1 MTRRSGAITG
11 ARGLL
16 LALALGCLPVPAPAA
31 EATVEVDVRGVSGEL
46 QANVEAYAGS
56 VSRDDLATW
65 RSTRARLLA
74 AVQDALRSMG
84 YYKGDADIRHVGDV
98 VRIQVTPGLPV
109 RVRQL
114 GLEISGEAA
123 LDPAFDALR
132 KNLPLKP
139 GDVLHH
145 GRYEA
150 LKGAVRNLAIERG
163 YFQGEWQRHA
173 VSVDPDGQA
182 ADIDLAYASGPRYRF
197 GAVSFQRTG
206 GGDAGTLLR
215 PELLQRF
222 LTFREGDPYD
232 AALLIKFNR
241 SLLDSRFFSEVR
253 VSPERE
259 RAVDN
264 AVPVDVVLA
273 ADKPNNVD
281 IGIGYS
287 TDIQERL
294 TLKWQR
300 PLINDR
306 GHGIEVGTELSP
318 VRASLDARYT
328 IPLTHPLNDT
338 LQYLYGVQR
347 EEFEELVTWNTVL
360 GLRRQIKQEN
370 GWQRSFSLR
379 ALRDTTET
387 PLEQVKRDLVL
398 PGIALDRLRSRGG
411 VDPHWGDR
419 QYYQAELAS
428 EQVLSDVSLVS
439 LRAGLRL
446 LRTLGGRHQFL
457 LRGDAGTLLTDDFD
471 AVPTAMRFFAGGD
484 QSVRGYAYKSL
495 SPTDE
500 NGFTIGARNLLSGSV
515 EYDYEFVRRWRVAVF
530 TDAGNAF
537 NSLQEPLKVG
547 SGVGLR
553 WVSPVGPIRLDVA
566 WPVSEAEKNLRVH
579 FSMGPNL

>member
-1 MTRRSGAITG
+1 MRRRGGAQG
-11 ARGLL
+11 RGSGLL
-16 LALALGCLPVPAPAA
+16 LALALGLAVPAQAA
-31 EATVEVDVRGVSGEL
+31 EDTLKVEVRGVSGEL
-46 QANVEAYAGS
+46 LRNVEAYAGP
-56 VSRDDLATW
+56 VSAEDLASW

-74 AVQDALRSMG
+74 SVRDALRSMG
-84 YYKGDADIRHVGDV
+84 YYAGDADIQQDGKT
-98 VRIQVTPGLPV
+98 VRIIVTPGAPV
-109 RVRQL
+109 RVRSL
-114 GLEISGEAA
+114 RFELSGEAA
-123 LDPAFDALR
+123 GDPAFATLR
-132 KNLPLKP
+132 KSLPLKE

-150 LKGAVRNLAIERG
+150 LKTAVRNLGVERG
-163 YFQGEWQRHA
+163 YFQGEWERHS
-173 VSVDPDGQA
+173 VSVEPAAQA
-182 ADIDLAYASGPRYRF
+182 ADVDLAYASGPRYRF
-197 GAVSFQRTG
+197 GPVSFEQAR
-206 GGDAGTLLR
+206 GGDAGELLR
-215 PELLQRF
+215 PELLRRF
-222 LTFREGDPYD
+222 LTFAEGDPYD
-232 AALLIKFNR
+232 AASLIKFNR

-259 RAVDN
+259 RAVDH
-264 AVPVDVVLA
+264 AVPIDVALA

-306 GHGIEVGTELSP
+306 GHGVEVGTELSP

-328 IPLTHPLNDT
+328 IPLSHPLNDT

-370 GWQRSFSLR
+370 GWQRTFSLR

-387 PLEQVKRDLVL
+387 PLEEVKRDLVL
-398 PGIALDRLRSRGG
+398 PGIAFDRLRSRGG

-419 QYYQAELAS
+419 QYYQAEVAS
-428 EQVLSDVSLVS
+428 EQLLSDVSLVS

-446 LRTLGGRHQFL
+446 LRTVGGRHQFL
-457 LRGDAGTLLTDDFD
+457 LRGDAGTLLSDNFD

-484 QSVRGYAYKSL
+484 QSVRGYAYRSL

-500 NGFTIGARNLLSGSV
+500 NGFTIGARNLLAGSV
-515 EYDYEFVRRWRVAVF
+515 EYDYEFVRRWRVAIF

-537 NSLQEPLKVG
+537 DSIQEPLKIG
-547 SGVGLR
+547 SGVGIR

-566 WPVSEAEKNLRVH
+566 WPVSETDKNLRVH

>member
-1 MTRRSGAITG
+1 VRRRGG
-11 ARGLL
+11 ARGKLGGLL
-16 LALALGCLPVPAPAA
+16 LALAFGLAVPALAA
-31 EATVEVDVRGVSGEL
+31 EAPLEVEVRGVSGEL
-46 QANVEAYAGS
+46 QDNVEAYAGV
-56 VSRDDLATW
+56 VSREDLANW

-84 YYKGDADIRHVGDV
+84 YYAGDADIQHDGDT
-98 VRIQVTPGLPV
+98 VRITVKPGAPV
-109 RVRQL
+109 RVRSL
-114 GLEISGEAA
+114 RLELSGEAA
-123 LDPAFDALR
+123 DDPAFAALR
-132 KNLPLKP
+132 RNLPLKE

-150 LKGAVRNLAIERG
+150 LKTAVRNLAVERG
-163 YFQGEWQRHA
+163 YFEGEWVRHA
-173 VSVDPDGQA
+173 VGVEPQA
-182 ADIDLAYASGPRYRF
+182 LVADVDLAYASGPRYRF
-197 GAVSFQRTG
+197 GQVSFQQVG
-206 GGDAGTLLR
+206 GGDAGRLLR
-215 PELLQRF
+215 PELLRRF
-222 LTFREGDPYD
+222 LTFGEGDPYD
-232 AALLIKFNR
+232 AASLIKFNR

-259 RAVDN
+259 RALDN
-264 AVPVDVVLA
+264 AVPVDVLLA

-287 TDIQERL
+287 TDIEERL

-360 GLRRQIKQEN
+360 GLRRQIKQDS
-370 GWQRSFSLR
+370 GWQRTYSLR
-379 ALRDTTET
+379 GLRDTTET
-387 PLEQVKRDLVL
+387 PLEEVKRDLVL
-398 PGIALDRLRSRGG
+398 PGIAFDRLRSRGG

-419 QYYQAELAS
+419 QYYQAEVAS
-428 EQVLSDVSLVS
+428 EQLLSDVSLVS
-439 LRAGLRL
+439 LRAGLRV
-446 LRTLGGRHQFL
+446 LRTVGERHQFL
-457 LRGDAGTLLTDDFD
+457 LRGDAGTLLTDNFD

-500 NGFTIGARNLLSGSV
+500 NGFTIGARNLLTGSV
-515 EYDYEFVRRWRVAVF
+515 EYDYEFIRRWRLAVF

-537 NSLQEPLKVG
+537 DSVEEPLKVG
-547 SGVGLR
+547 SGVGIR

-566 WPVSEAEKNLRVH
+566 WPVSETDKSLRVH